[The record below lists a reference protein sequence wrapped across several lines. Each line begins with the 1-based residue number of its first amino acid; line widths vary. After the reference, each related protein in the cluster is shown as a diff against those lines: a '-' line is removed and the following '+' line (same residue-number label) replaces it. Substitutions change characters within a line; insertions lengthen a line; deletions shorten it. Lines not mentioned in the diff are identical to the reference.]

1 MADELQGLLKRIQA
15 EGLEQAEATK
25 EATLRDAKAEAEDL
39 VAKAKSKAEQLI
51 AEARREADLLRQKG
65 EQSLKQAAR
74 DVLLSLREQLESRV
88 VEVARSLAVETSTPE
103 TVADIVATMA
113 KTYLEAE
120 QSGDLELRVPAE
132 QQDALANALAAR
144 LGQDLADRC
153 HLAPVPDV
161 DAGFRL
167 VVSDQD
173 IVYDFTDESLAE
185 TMASFLSPR
194 LADVILGV
202 VDGDK

>member
-15 EGLEQAEATK
+15 EGIEQAEATK
-25 EATLRDAKAEAEDL
+25 EAALRDAKTEAEGIVTD
-39 VAKAKSKAEQLI
+39 AKAKAERLV
-51 AEARREADLLRQKG
+51 AEARQEADLLRQKG

-74 DVLLSLREQLESRV
+74 DVLLSLREQLETRV
-88 VEVARSLAVETSTPE
+88 VEVARSLAGEASTPE
-103 TVADIVATMA
+103 TVADIVAAMG
-113 KTYLEAE
+113 KTYLEA
-120 QSGDLELRVPAE
+120 QQDSSLQVQVSKE
-132 QQDALANALAAR
+132 QQDALASALASR
-144 LGQDLADRC
+144 LGDDLAKRC
-153 HLAPVPDV
+153 ELAPVPDV

-173 IVYDFTDESLAE
+173 IVYDFSDESLAE

-202 VDGDK
+202 VAKEN